1 MSDLDQSVANV
12 RLAAALEGDHMR
24 SSLLLA
30 MIAETS
36 EMAEDDVVALVR
48 RAREQLGI
56 QDPAP
61 TEAPASTS
69 SVALETD
76 QSAKPVA
83 TSSSLSTAAR
93 QATAVI
99 RPRVRTGIKLY

>member
-30 MIAETS
+30 MIAETR
-36 EMAEDDVVALVR
+36 ELAEDDVVALVR

-56 QDPAP
+56 KNTTP
-61 TEAPASTS
+61 APASTS
-69 SVALETD
+69 SVSHQTD
-76 QSAKPVA
+76 QSTKSTYSTPVRHA
-83 TSSSLSTAAR
+83 SP
-93 QATAVI
+93 VI